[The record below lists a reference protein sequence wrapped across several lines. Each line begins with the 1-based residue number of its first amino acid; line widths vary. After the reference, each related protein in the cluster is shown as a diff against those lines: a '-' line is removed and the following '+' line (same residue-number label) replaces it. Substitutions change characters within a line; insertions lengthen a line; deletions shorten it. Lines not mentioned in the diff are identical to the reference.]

1 MQAAFDALNVQTM
14 QVALLGEVG
23 TPEEFDE
30 CVCLLAVHGW
40 FFVR

>member
-30 CVCLLAVHGW
+30 YVGLLAVRSW
-40 FFVR
+40 FLV